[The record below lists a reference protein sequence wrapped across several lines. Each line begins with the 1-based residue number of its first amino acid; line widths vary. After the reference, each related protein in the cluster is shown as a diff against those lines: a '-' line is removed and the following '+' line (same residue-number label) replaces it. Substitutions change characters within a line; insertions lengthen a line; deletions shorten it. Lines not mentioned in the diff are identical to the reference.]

1 VVALVLLWS
10 GPGQAQVVPE
20 SRLKAAIVS
29 KLPQFVEW
37 PTASTDTR
45 SSLDICV
52 ASPDPFGADL
62 TALVADEAVG
72 QRRLATR
79 IVASPADVATC
90 HVLFLPSHGTT
101 PHPLLAAALN
111 RPILTVGDSPR
122 FLDEGGI
129 IALRVIDGRVRFDID
144 DIAARRV
151 GLKISSQLL
160 RLAVNVRGG
169 GS

>member
-1 VVALVLLWS
+1 MVALALACS
-10 GPGQAQVVPE
+10 GPSQAQVVPE

-37 PTASTDTR
+37 PAASLESR

-52 ASPDPFGADL
+52 AAPDPFGPDL
-62 TALVADEAVG
+62 TALVADESVG
-72 QRRLATR
+72 PRRLATR
-79 IVASPADVATC
+79 VVASAADVTGC
-90 HVLFLPSHGTT
+90 QVLFLPSHGTT

-129 IALRVIDGRVRFDID
+129 IALRVNDGRVRFDID
-144 DIAARRV
+144 DTTARRV

-160 RLAVNVRGG
+160 RLAVSVRGG